1 MEWWRGYRMTYGEV
15 ENLPLSFFIG
25 VSKCYFV

>member
-15 ENLPLSFFIG
+15 ENLPLSLYAG
-25 VSKCYFV
+25 HVAEQMG